1 MFIANQNLLEELDF
15 EARDKLD
22 IETKIYKI

>member
-1 MFIANQNLLEELDF
+1 MFIANQNLLEELDY
-15 EARDKLD
+15 EAREKLD